1 MKSIDLGHTHLEKIN
16 EINRSW
22 SYSSKIRGGGEEKT
36 QVNKI
41 RK

>member
-1 MKSIDLGHTHLEKIN
+1 MTNETKSRFLEKIN